1 MTLFFL
7 LNPKSR
13 KVLSGKDTGGFP
25 VVYSNLPEVSG
36 KKGKKSKKKV
46 KPPDISFIRE
56 QATTQT
62 YSLELQKAL
71 SDYQLQLLAIESLI
85 EQVKLLIF
93 EDIERQLLLAQQA
106 ELERQH
112 MQLALEILEQY
123 QKEQEEQEEYAIIKL
138 LLLH

>member
-1 MTLFFL
+1 M
-7 LNPKSR
+7 
-13 KVLSGKDTGGFP
+13 
-25 VVYSNLPEVSG
+25 
-36 KKGKKSKKKV
+36 
-46 KPPDISFIRE
+46 
-56 QATTQT
+56 
-62 YSLELQKAL
+62 
-71 SDYQLQLLAIESLI
+71 QLLAIESLI